1 MIVKRILRMSPIVT
15 GRIFKD
21 GIFRYSGIFRDVVD
35 KVYKPE
41 YRWVLRSKNRYGYP
55 RNIGDIPLNYSILF
69 LYKL

>member
-1 MIVKRILRMSPIVT
+1 MIVKRILRMSPVVT
-15 GRIFKD
+15 GRMF
-21 GIFRYSGIFRDVVD
+21 GDVVD

>member
-1 MIVKRILRMSPIVT
+1 VPNRYRTDIQ
-15 GRIFKD
+15 GRDIQ
-21 GIFRYSGIFRDVVD
+21 IFRDVVDKVYKPIFRDVVD